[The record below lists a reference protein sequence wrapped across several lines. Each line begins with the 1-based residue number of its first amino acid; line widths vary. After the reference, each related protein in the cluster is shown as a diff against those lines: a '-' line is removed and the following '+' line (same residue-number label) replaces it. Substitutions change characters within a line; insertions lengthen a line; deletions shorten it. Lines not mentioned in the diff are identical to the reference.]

1 MKTIYL
7 VSAILFVMVFFACKK
22 ENDVSA
28 DMETT
33 KQTSKKTST
42 TNTNSAESQST
53 MRMWDASI
61 QDCNDN
67 VETCFPDL
75 VITPHLSD
83 LLTAFE
89 LEDFSDPNT
98 VSQYFQD
105 EETALEFFPNWND
118 LIMADVKDKIL
129 SGDYAFYKEEYDHA
143 KFYFLGTTDDISNH
157 TFEYVFPFA
166 KQSAATMR
174 MWDASIQD
182 CNDNV
187 ESCFPDVI
195 ITPHLSDLLTAFELE
210 DISDPNTVYQYFQD
224 EETALE
230 FFPNWND
237 AIMTDVRTKIVSGNG
252 AFYMEEYNNKKFY
265 FFGTENMVQNH
276 EFTHVFPYAY

>member
-118 LIMADVKDKIL
+118 
-129 SGDYAFYKEEYDHA
+129 
-143 KFYFLGTTDDISNH
+143 
-157 TFEYVFPFA
+157 
-166 KQSAATMR
+166 
-174 MWDASIQD
+174 
-182 CNDNV
+182 
-187 ESCFPDVI
+187 
-195 ITPHLSDLLTAFELE
+195 
-210 DISDPNTVYQYFQD
+210 
-224 EETALE
+224 
-230 FFPNWND
+230 